1 MTFKVRR
8 CLATVFFMLVF
19 ACRPMVMPPPPASEP
34 PPPAVQEAPA
44 ERAAPEAVQDEL
56 HRREGVAAALTEQG
70 RALLAEGQVDSAI
83 RFFEQALAQ
92 SPHFGPGYYYLAVSW
107 LKKENASQ
115 ARVFHDQAT
124 LYLRGQPAWQARLDA
139 QGRSITQK
147 MSELV
152 IP

>member
-1 MTFKVRR
+1 MRSKVRR
-8 CLATVFFMLVF
+8 CLAAVLFMLVF

-34 PPPAVQEAPA
+34 PPPAVPEAP
-44 ERAAPEAVQDEL
+44 EESEAPEAVRDEL

-70 RALLAEGQVDSAI
+70 RAFLAEGQVDSAI

-92 SPHFGPGYYYLAVSW
+92 SPHFGPGYYYLAASW
-107 LKKENASQ
+107 LQKDNAPQ
-115 ARVFHDQAT
+115 ARVFHDQAR
-124 LYLRGQPAWQARLDA
+124 LYLHSQPAWQARLDT
-139 QGRSITQK
+139 QDRSITQK